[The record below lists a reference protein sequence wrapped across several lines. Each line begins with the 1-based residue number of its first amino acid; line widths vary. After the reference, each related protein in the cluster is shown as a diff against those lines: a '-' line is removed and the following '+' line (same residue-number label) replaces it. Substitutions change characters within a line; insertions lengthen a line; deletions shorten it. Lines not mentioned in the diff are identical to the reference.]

1 MSIILNITRCSDAA
15 SSDYSPAYPLYAEV
29 FSLANNP
36 IGVTINASTG
46 LVSIGTVVKGE
57 YFIVVKYRVPLGE
70 GEYTYYSDVINL
82 LSIDCTTKLN
92 KTSYVFCKGGPLQIT
107 LSGTTSIEAINTGQ
121 AWANDAGGGV
131 IDVNSDE
138 MTIGTTYTMEAVFG
152 DETRINFTIKAIDCN
167 ASNFIPVTF
176 CEKDGLQVVWKNRAG
191 GWNNYWLIQ
200 DKLYSVDQEEGKSF
214 MNINEE
220 ELWNSRNNIFDFVEI
235 NDLQVPKQNV
245 QLIRSLRDSIQ
256 AYIATDITDPLTFVP
271 IKLDAKSFNL
281 YQSSQEYFSYSFR
294 FKYAK
299 RRKVQQQ

>member
-1 MSIILNITRCSDAA
+1 MSIILNITRCSDAE
-15 SSDYSPAYPLYAEV
+15 SSVYSPAYPLDAEV
-29 FSLANNP
+29 FSLVNNP
-36 IGVTINASTG
+36 TGVTINASTG
-46 LVSIGTVVKGE
+46 QVSIGTVVKGE

-92 KTSYVFCKGGPLQIT
+92 KSSYVFCHGGPVSIT
-107 LSGTTSIEAINTGQ
+107 LSGTSSISAINSSY
-121 AWANDAGGGV
+121 AWATDGGGGV
-131 IDVNSDE
+131 VEINSGE
-138 MTIGTTYTMEAVFG
+138 MVVGTTYTIEAVFTDG
-152 DETRINFTIKAIDCN
+152 TRRNFTIKAIDCD
-167 ASNFIPVTF
+167 ASNYLPVTF
-176 CEKDGLQVVWKNRAG
+176 CEKDALQVVWKNRAG

-256 AYIATDITDPLTFVP
+256 AYIATDIAAPLTYMP